1 MYPKSFS
8 LAGWILPK
16 LFILAAKGFSSVGNS
31 VPKIALTILS
41 QTGKKKKGG
50 KKAFVFPEDS
60 FNFLT
65 VSLRILSQVT

>member
-16 LFILAAKGFSSVGNS
+16 LFILAAKGFSSFGNP

-41 QTGKKKKGG
+41 QTEKKKKG
-50 KKAFVFPEDS
+50 KTAFVFPEDS